1 MACVTTTRQSDT
13 TRDAKRPKR
22 HDEARSE
29 VKGGDDDDDD
39 DRDVG
44 CGVAATTTMM
54 TIAVATMMMAR
65 ELHDVWLQ
73 GRW

>member
-1 MACVTTTRQSDT
+1 MIGRGVMTTRQSDT
-13 TRDAKRPKR
+13 TRDAKR
-22 HDEARSE
+22 HDEVRSE
-29 VKGGDDDDDD
+29 VVKGGDDDDDD

-65 ELHDVWLQ
+65 ETHDVWLQ